1 MKTKLVIAISML
13 LTVMLPNLSQSQ
25 NNKPTSGYAQVNE
38 LKMYYEVM
46 GRGNPI
52 ILLHGAY
59 MTIEG
64 PMREIAT
71 ELAKSQKVYLVEMQA
86 HGRTNDAKRDITYE
100 GLADDVAAFA
110 KAMKIDSADVLG
122 YSMGA
127 GVAIQLAIRHPQVV
141 KKIIAIS
148 GSYSYDGMQPA
159 LEKLVPSITPAMFE
173 GSPMKKEYDSL
184 APNPKNFPVLVEK
197 LKKLDMTPFNWE
209 SDYVKIKKPLF
220 LIFGDSDATTIDHI
234 AKMLKGLGGNV
245 MGDLAPMPQV
255 QLAVLPRTSHMGIMS
270 RLNYISPM
278 VSEFLTAG
286 KK

>member
-1 MKTKLVIAISML
+1 MKTKLVTIISIIL
-13 LTVMLPNLSQSQ
+13 VVSLTNIRKSQSQ
-25 NNKPTSGYAQVNE
+25 SSSSGYTQVND

-46 GRGNPI
+46 GSGDPI

-64 PMREIAT
+64 PMRNIAS
-71 ELAKSQKVYLVEMQA
+71 ELAKTQKVYLIEMQG
-86 HGRTNDAKRDITYE
+86 HGRTMDAKRGITYE

-110 KAMKIDSADVLG
+110 KAMKIDSLDILG

-127 GVAIQLAIRHPQVV
+127 GVAIQLAIRHPRMV
-141 KKIIAIS
+141 KKIVAIS

-159 LEKLVPSITPAMFE
+159 LEQLIPSITPALFE

-197 LKKLDMTPFNWE
+197 LKKLDMTTFNWE
-209 SDYVKIKKPLF
+209 SDYVKIKNPLF

-255 QLAVLPRTSHMGIMS
+255 QLAVLPRTSHMGVMT
-270 RLNYISPM
+270 RLNWIYPM
-278 VSEFLTAG
+278 LSEFLA
-286 KK
+286 KQHN